1 MEMCFLVIENMFCA
15 VFVFLCTGLSKHRWE
30 REIPNT
36 VAGEREKERQA
47 NHTLGFGL
55 RKSRGRER
63 ERECVLWVFFKKQ
76 DVRACGFSFRSTAK
90 GPEVEHKFFS
100 ESLELVW

>member
-1 MEMCFLVIENMFCA
+1 MFALRTSKAARDINRMQVDHVKEQWKGMEMCFLVIENMFCA

-63 ERECVLWVFFKKQ
+63 ERERERMSVMSVF
-76 DVRACGFSFRSTAK
+76 
-90 GPEVEHKFFS
+90 
-100 ESLELVW
+100 